1 MENIILNA
9 NVYISLVGESSIFDV
24 RAIEEIDKTFNGL
37 FENTNEKISE
47 LKADDVT
54 EIIYEVKYP
63 VMREEGLM
71 REFYEGLEVLLESL
85 EDYNPHFTQVKGG
98 LI

>member
-24 RAIEEIDKTFNGL
+24 KAIETIDKTFNGL

-85 EDYNPHFTQVKGG
+85 EDYNPHFIQAKGG

>member
-54 EIIYEVKYP
+54 EIIYEIKSP

-71 REFYEGLEVLLESL
+71 IEFYEGLEVLLEAL
-85 EDYNPHFTQVKGG
+85 EDYNPHFIQVKGG

>member
-24 RAIEEIDKTFNGL
+24 RAIDEIDKTFNGL
-37 FENTNEKISE
+37 FENANEKISE

-54 EIIYEVKYP
+54 EIIYEIKSP

-71 REFYEGLEVLLESL
+71 IEFYEGLEVLLEAL

>member
-24 RAIEEIDKTFNGL
+24 KAIEEIDKTFNGL
-37 FENTNEKISE
+37 FENANEKISE

-54 EIIYEVKYP
+54 EIIYEVKSP
-63 VMREEGLM
+63 IMREEGLM
-71 REFYEGLEVLLESL
+71 IDFYEGLEVLLESL
-85 EDYNPHFTQVKGG
+85 KDYNPHFIQVKGG

>member
-1 MENIILNA
+1 MENIILNS

-24 RAIEEIDKTFNGL
+24 KAIEAIDKTFNGL

>member
-1 MENIILNA
+1 MENIILNS

-24 RAIEEIDKTFNGL
+24 RAMKEIDKTFNGL

-54 EIIYEVKYP
+54 EIIYEIKSP
-63 VMREEGLM
+63 IMREEGLM
-71 REFYEGLEVLLESL
+71 IEFYERLEVLLESL
-85 EDYNPHFTQVKGG
+85 KDYNPHFTQIKGG
-98 LI
+98 FI